1 MRGFPSPPRA
11 LALRDGSEL
20 LQGAPQGDQGGPSAG
35 PGGCGHSE
43 CPAGA
48 PQRARTAQPTPPS
61 AHLPP
66 GASTSAGDLVRES
79 LCRAPLSEHLARK
92 GRDQHHQAAPT
103 PKAPEPWSQ
112 REVAASPKP
121 KVLEKRGQS
130 LNALPGRRQ
139 HLHKL
144 QMLDLTRKR
153 REAELERNLHR
164 EAKINEQKIKEFS
177 PKDVLDTPQRGDSA
191 RSPDPVPAEHNQHF
205 PEDDPGNTWGGG
217 LCRQPGRAELSPG
230 RKGKVDLWFCRE
242 PRTRDVFWDS
252 SSTGSEEGE
261 REEKIHR
268 KPTLVRTR
276 TERISLFD
284 DFFDRDF

>member
-1 MRGFPSPPRA
+1 MPNSFLYPEQLGQNWSWKNVKR
-11 LALRDGSEL
+11 LE
-20 LQGAPQGDQGGPSAG
+20 
-35 PGGCGHSE
+35 
-43 CPAGA
+43 PAILSQA
-48 PQRARTAQPTPPS
+48 ITP
-61 AHLPP
+61 A
-66 GASTSAGDLVRES
+66 
-79 LCRAPLSEHLARK
+79 
-92 GRDQHHQAAPT
+92 
-103 PKAPEPWSQ
+103 EPWSQ

-130 LNALPGRRQ
+130 LNPLPGRRQ

-153 REAELERNLHR
+153 REAELKRNLHR

-177 PKDVLDTPQRGDSA
+177 PKDVPDTPQRGDSA

-242 PRTRDVFWDS
+242 PRTRDLFWDS
-252 SSTGSEEGE
+252 SSTGSEEEE
-261 REEKIHR
+261 REEKIHH
-268 KPTLVRTR
+268 KPRLVRTR

-284 DFFDRDF
+284 DFFDRDFYTESPTTFCQEKKEVLISKPELLQILHPAQAVVEQAAAESRCDADTPDLQQAA